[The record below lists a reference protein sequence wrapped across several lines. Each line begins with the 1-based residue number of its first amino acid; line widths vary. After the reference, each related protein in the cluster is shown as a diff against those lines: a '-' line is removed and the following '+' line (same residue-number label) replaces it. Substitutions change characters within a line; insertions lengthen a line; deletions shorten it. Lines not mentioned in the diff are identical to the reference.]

1 MGTIS
6 HQSSIFGKSRRKD
19 GHLDRMVCTMI
30 LLFFLVISCSPGPE
44 IEWQEEGEAPDF
56 TLQDLD
62 GQAFHLKSE
71 RGKMVLMIFTT
82 TWCPSCRELIPAYR
96 ELYQVYGKRGLVMV
110 NVNIQEPLARVR
122 EFAKKNQ
129 IPYRILLDEYGSV
142 GMAYGVM
149 GVPAMILINQDGE
162 LISSDTITILE
173 ILGKMFPEH
182 GPSSLSDRS
191 GRPQEAIN

>member
-1 MGTIS
+1 MGNIL
-6 HQSSIFGKSRRKD
+6 HQSSIFRKSRRKD

-44 IEWQEEGEAPDF
+44 IDWQEEGEAPDF
-56 TLQDLD
+56 TLQDLN

-110 NVNIQEPLARVR
+110 NVNIQEPPARVR
-122 EFAKKNQ
+122 EFAKKNE
-129 IPYRILLDEYGSV
+129 IPYRILLDKDGSV

-162 LISSDTITILE
+162 LISSDTMMILE
-173 ILGKMFPEH
+173 ILGKMFPDH
-182 GPSSLSDRS
+182 GPPALSNRS
-191 GRPQEAIN
+191 NRPQGPIN